1 MRQPQGQ
8 AEAVVSDSCRKR
20 GLLTMARS
28 LVVLAVDG
36 AVCVCV
42 CVCVSALSL
51 SRLLDEV
58 SPLQLM
64 LKTSGFLGIFCARRK
79 RPELCA
85 GEDGNKRE
93 K

>member
-42 CVCVSALSL
+42 CVCVSAFSFALAGRSL
-51 SRLLDEV
+51 TAAVDVEDVGLLGD
-58 SPLQLM
+58 
-64 LKTSGFLGIFCARRK
+64 FLRAEKAPGALRGRR
-79 RPELCA
+79 
-85 GEDGNKRE
+85 RE
-93 K
+93 QE